1 MNLSVKIWESEF
13 KVTLFEVSEDEVF
26 LSRKRLFILLYLK
39 GVEREAIFFPL
50 VIRFLV
56 GFMRIERALSD
67 KPPREDLYAG
77 GRGFVSNRKD
87 QNSPISLEFIQN
99 DRMYK
104 VKYLDSPLN
113 LARYFS

>member
-56 GFMRIERALSD
+56 GFMRIERVLSD
-67 KPPREDLYAG
+67 KPPMNIYIRLEGAVLK
-77 GRGFVSNRKD
+77 RKD
-87 QNSPISLEFIQN
+87 
-99 DRMYK
+99 
-104 VKYLDSPLN
+104 
-113 LARYFS
+113 